1 MYGHFMS
8 FPGSSVGKQYCLQCR
23 RLQFDFWVRKIPWR
37 REWQPTAVF
46 LLGKSYGQRSL
57 VGYNPWDCKE
67 SDTTE
72 HAHAQAS
79 IKLGKKNA
87 C

>member
-1 MYGHFMS
+1 MGLPWWLS
-8 FPGSSVGKQYCLQCR
+8 GKESACKCQRPG
-23 RLQFDFWVRKIPWR
+23 FDPWVVKIPWR